1 MGDEPGQDGS
11 NSSSNHPTSALSG
24 GTSAKPTPANNVGG
38 GAGIGDKGFL
48 KGGSDKGGSDG
59 APHEGLG
66 HVAADNPRSSFGNFL
81 GLQEQKSRAENKF
94 MNRADLAAD
103 DLPPTTESGQPT
115 CAGED
120 HSFMQRKPGC
130 PDTYPG
136 WEKAKHIFGG
146 GTRSG

>member
-66 HVAADNPRSSFGNFL
+66 HVAVCIHHPLPHIKRIMYRS
-81 GLQEQKSRAENKF
+81 A
-94 MNRADLAAD
+94 
-103 DLPPTTESGQPT
+103 
-115 CAGED
+115 
-120 HSFMQRKPGC
+120 H
-130 PDTYPG
+130 
-136 WEKAKHIFGG
+136 
-146 GTRSG
+146 